1 MKIIGAKVFEKE
13 GRFSERDLFASG
25 QRICRKSE
33 ADGEE
38 AIDARGLYAVPMLV
52 DIHFHGCSGVD
63 FCDGTEESIQKIA
76 DYQLRSGI
84 GAICPATMTYPEER
98 LGRIAEAAAAH
109 VNQAGA
115 DLVGINMEG
124 PFINIKKKGAQNG
137 AYVQKPDAKMFKRL
151 QKRAGGLFKLCDI
164 APETEG
170 ALEVIQELSRETVV
184 SLAHTCADYDT
195 AKAAFRSGASHMTHL
210 YNAMP
215 GISHREPGPIIAALE
230 AGAEAELITDGI
242 HIHPAVVRATF
253 RLFGD
258 DRVILISDSMMAA
271 GLPDGSYSLGGQDV
285 TVRGP
290 KAVLTQ
296 SPETIAGSVTNLMD
310 CMRTAV
316 LEMGIP
322 LESAV
327 KASSVNP
334 ARSIGIQKDYG
345 SLEEGRLANILLLDE
360 KLKIVHMIHKG
371 RKIY

>member
-1 MKIIGAKVFEKE
+1 
-13 GRFSERDLFASG
+13 
-25 QRICRKSE
+25 
-33 ADGEE
+33 
-38 AIDARGLYAVPMLV
+38 
-52 DIHFHGCSGVD
+52 
-63 FCDGTEESIQKIA
+63 
-76 DYQLRSGI
+76 
-84 GAICPATMTYPEER
+84 
-98 LGRIAEAAAAH
+98 
-109 VNQAGA
+109 
-115 DLVGINMEG
+115 
-124 PFINIKKKGAQNG
+124 
-137 AYVQKPDAKMFKRL
+137 
-151 QKRAGGLFKLCDI
+151 
-164 APETEG
+164 
-170 ALEVIQELSRETVV
+170 
-184 SLAHTCADYDT
+184 
-195 AKAAFRSGASHMTHL
+195 MTHL